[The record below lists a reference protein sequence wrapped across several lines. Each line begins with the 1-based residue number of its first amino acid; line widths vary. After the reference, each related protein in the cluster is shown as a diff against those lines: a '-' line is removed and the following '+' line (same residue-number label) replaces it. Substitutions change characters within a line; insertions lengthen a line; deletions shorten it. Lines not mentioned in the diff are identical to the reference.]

1 MQHHNHHYDDVHN
14 ALLLYSLEK
23 CMPFVGTFMY
33 IVYANAN
40 ITHLEVKI
48 ASISTYM
55 QQTIPMG
62 TAVLD

>member
-1 MQHHNHHYDDVHN
+1 
-14 ALLLYSLEK
+14 
-23 CMPFVGTFMY
+23 MPFVGTFMY

-55 QQTIPMG
+55 QQTIPMS
-62 TAVLD
+62 TVVAIEKFTSAVS

>member
-1 MQHHNHHYDDVHN
+1 
-14 ALLLYSLEK
+14 
-23 CMPFVGTFMY
+23 MY

-48 ASISTYM
+48 ANISTYM

-62 TAVLD
+62 NNYFYFTFGNGLEYTKHASYTPN